1 MRMTHNAICGI
12 VLISPEN
19 PVENRLSKRNEQ
31 TKDLDG
37 LLLDLTYDLG
47 LATDIQAAL
56 ATLAERLFGLIP
68 CDGLAVMWLDGEHL
82 QVRSRHGPT
91 APLRGLTLP
100 ASQVGA
106 AQAALDAGRPIVVAD
121 TAKDPDWQQIP
132 GEEHVRAWLG
142 VPLQVDNLPL
152 GLVEWTALDA
162 TRFGLDE
169 AITAAQIVRSIA
181 PVLHH
186 VQLLEDA
193 RLRLRE
199 WMEPHLSATSKMV
212 DLSAELEPVVHE
224 ALEFADARNA
234 FVFLLERGDH
244 CLHCVAASG
253 DQQEQISNIALRGDG
268 TLGGWR
274 VPMAQSSDRLGAGPS
289 DREVMAELGI
299 ERTLIL
305 PLRVGGEQ
313 AGMLGVAEPRRGRA
327 FGRDTIRVM
336 THLASQASMIAE
348 RVYQQI
354 PLTKS
359 FDYESVFHS
368 SPLGVGV
375 LTITGEIRLCNRA
388 LASLLGRSDRSLE
401 GQSLSGLLVPSDG
414 QRVLRTLEEVS
425 ISGKRRQV
433 DARLRVAAGENR
445 HVRINLA
452 QVHAAEDA
460 GSNLVAIM
468 EDVTSL
474 KILERE
480 RVEHLQQLGE
490 KNAQLEELDQ
500 VKSRFVSNVSH
511 ELRTP
516 LAVIKLYATLAQKG
530 RPEKQAHYL
539 QTIEHETQ
547 RLETMVENIL
557 DLTRMDRHALRV
569 SPELLAAEEVIA
581 QVLQVYQE
589 KAQRQA
595 IELRNHV
602 RGRLPRL
609 WADKNHLIQML
620 TNLVDNA
627 LKYTP
632 QGGQVW
638 VAAREIGSGSDRML
652 EIAVGD
658 TGIGIPRDE
667 QKKVFERF
675 YRGSNNTPGSTGTG
689 LGLAIVQELMVQ
701 HEGQVMLKSREG
713 EGSVFALR
721 FPLYEGG
728 SPKDAREDDGDE

>member
-1 MRMTHNAICGI
+1 MGTTCDAICEI

-19 PVENRLSKRNEQ
+19 PVENRVSKRDEQ
-31 TKDLDG
+31 TRDLDG
-37 LLLDLTYDLG
+37 LLLDLAYDLS
-47 LATDIQAAL
+47 LATDMQGAL
-56 ATLAERLFGLIP
+56 TILAERLSGLIP
-68 CDGLAVMWLDGEHL
+68 CDGVAVLWLDGDQLE
-82 QVRSRHGPT
+82 VRSRLGPT

-106 AQAALDAGRPIVVAD
+106 AQAAVDGGRPVAVAD
-121 TAKDPDWQQIP
+121 TALDPKWQQIP
-132 GEEHVRAWLG
+132 GEEHARAWLG
-142 VPLQVDNLPL
+142 VPLQAHNSTL
-152 GLVEWTALDA
+152 GLVEWTALETA
-162 TRFGLDE
+162 RFGQEE
-169 AITAAQIVRSIA
+169 AETAGRIARAIA
-181 PVLHH
+181 PILH
-186 VQLLEDA
+186 QARLLEDA

-199 WMEPHLSATSKMV
+199 WMEPHLSATSRAV
-212 DLSAELEPVVHE
+212 DLSVELEPVVRE
-224 ALEFADARNA
+224 ALEFANARHA
-234 FVFLLERGDH
+234 FVFLLTRGDH
-244 CLHCVAASG
+244 WLHCVAASG
-253 DQQEQISNIALRGDG
+253 DQEKQIGDITLRGDG

-274 VPMAQSSDRLGAGPS
+274 VPMAKSSEQLGAGPS

-313 AGMLGVAEPRRGRA
+313 AGMLGVAEPRRGGA
-327 FGRDTIRVM
+327 FGRETIRVM
-336 THLASQASMIAE
+336 THLASQASVIAE
-348 RVYQQI
+348 RVYQQT
-354 PLTKS
+354 PVEKS
-359 FDYESVFHS
+359 FDYGSVFHS

-388 LASLLGRSDRSLE
+388 LASLLGRSDRSLV

-414 QRVLRTLEEVS
+414 RRVLRTLEEVS
-425 ISGKRRQV
+425 ITGKRRQV

-445 HVRINLA
+445 HVRINLSPA
-452 QVHAAEDA
+452 HVSDDA
-460 GSNLVAIM
+460 GGNLVAII

-539 QTIEHETQ
+539 QTIEQETQ

-569 SPELLAAEEVIA
+569 NPELLAAEEIIA

-627 LKYTP
+627 LKYTR

-638 VAAREIGSGSDRML
+638 VAAREIGSDSKRLL

-658 TGIGIPRDE
+658 TGVGIPQDE
-667 QKKVFERF
+667 QQKVFERF

-728 SPKDAREDDGDE
+728 TPTDASEDDGDE